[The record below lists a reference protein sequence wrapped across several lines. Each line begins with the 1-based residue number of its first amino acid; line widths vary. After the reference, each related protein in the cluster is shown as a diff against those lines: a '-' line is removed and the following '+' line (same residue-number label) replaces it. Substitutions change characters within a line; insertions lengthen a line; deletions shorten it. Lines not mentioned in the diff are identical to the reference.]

1 VARLGLDMLPR
12 HFVVYVKQRLVLLD
26 LLFYLLEILQF
37 LLNFM
42 REIQSLSKTG
52 NTGSTGNA
60 QTSVST
66 EQVRAQYLRQP
77 AEKRAMVEAIM
88 AEPDVQTSI
97 ARAADLSGSGIAVTT
112 RNQAFLDKV
121 QSTESSLANTI
132 TDPAE
137 RKRVALGQVA
147 DSYAAEYP
155 DYQLVQ
161 VLAAVQPQHT
171 LAVVNKLSVARSAEP
186 TRSLA
191 DDLVKD
197 GPAVFEADEARPLY
211 ADLKSSLE
219 NRKMA
224 EYVKDSDSRLTVKEV
239 LASTPEEAEKLL
251 GAEGYAEFRKNY
263 QADRAAAI
271 AGAEALAKG
280 VPSELAV
287 KVEAGIQAGKPAETV
302 VETLK
307 TETAISSTHRPI
319 LDQTATLLR
328 ITGGQAGF
336 LKLVKRT

>member
-1 VARLGLDMLPR
+1 
-12 HFVVYVKQRLVLLD
+12 
-26 LLFYLLEILQF
+26 
-37 LLNFM
+37 
-42 REIQSLSKTG
+42 
-52 NTGSTGNA
+52 
-60 QTSVST
+60 
-66 EQVRAQYLRQP
+66 
-77 AEKRAMVEAIM
+77 
-88 AEPDVQTSI
+88 
-97 ARAADLSGSGIAVTT
+97 
-112 RNQAFLDKV
+112 
-121 QSTESSLANTI
+121 
-132 TDPAE
+132 
-137 RKRVALGQVA
+137 
-147 DSYAAEYP
+147 
-155 DYQLVQ
+155 
-161 VLAAVQPQHT
+161 
-171 LAVVNKLSVARSAEP
+171 
-186 TRSLA
+186 
-191 DDLVKD
+191 
-197 GPAVFEADEARPLY
+197 VFEADEARPLY

-307 TETAISSTHRPI
+307 TETAISSANRPI

>member
-1 VARLGLDMLPR
+1 MLPR

-42 REIQSLSKTG
+42 REIQSLGK
-52 NTGSTGNA
+52 TGSTGNA
-60 QTSVST
+60 QSSVSS
-66 EQVRAQYLRQP
+66 EQVRIQYLRQP
-77 AEKRAMVEAIM
+77 AEKRAMVEAIL
-88 AEPDVQTSI
+88 AEPDVQASI
-97 ARAADLSGSGIAVTT
+97 VRAADLSGSGIAVTT

-171 LAVVNKLSVARSAEP
+171 LAVVNKLSVTRSTEP
-186 TRSLA
+186 TRSLG

-197 GPAVFEADEARPLY
+197 GPAVFEADEARTLY
-211 ADLKSSLE
+211 VDLKSGLE
-219 NRKMA
+219 SRKVA
-224 EYVKDSDSRLTVKEV
+224 DYVKGSDSQLTVKEV
-239 LASTPEEAEKLL
+239 LASTPDEAEKLL
-251 GAEGYAEFRKNY
+251 GAERYAEFRKNY

-271 AGAEALAKG
+271 TGAEALAKG

-287 KVEAGIQAGKPAETV
+287 KVEAGIQAGTPAETV
-302 VETLK
+302 VEKLK
-307 TETAISSTHRPI
+307 TDTATNSATRPA